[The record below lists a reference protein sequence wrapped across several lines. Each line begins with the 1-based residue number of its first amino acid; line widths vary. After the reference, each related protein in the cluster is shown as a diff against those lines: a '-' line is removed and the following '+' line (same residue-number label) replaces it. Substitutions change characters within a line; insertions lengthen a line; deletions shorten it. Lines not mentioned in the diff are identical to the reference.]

1 MNPTESPKSFPLH
14 DKSFFTVRISIT
26 ALCLLLP
33 ITCNHCFIIVHNS
46 GPLDVT
52 LFCYIGM
59 FCLIAQ
65 VLPSLADVKGL
76 DLAVGGTVNT
86 AVTEDNYV
94 LVMLLSRNVI
104 FQRL

>member
-1 MNPTESPKSFPLH
+1 
-14 DKSFFTVRISIT
+14 
-26 ALCLLLP
+26 
-33 ITCNHCFIIVHNS
+33 
-46 GPLDVT
+46 
-52 LFCYIGM
+52 M